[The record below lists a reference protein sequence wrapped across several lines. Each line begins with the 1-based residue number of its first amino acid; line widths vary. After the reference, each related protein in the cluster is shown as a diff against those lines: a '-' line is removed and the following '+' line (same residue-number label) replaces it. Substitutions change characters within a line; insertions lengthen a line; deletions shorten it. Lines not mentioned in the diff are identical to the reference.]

1 MLVIG
6 AGADE
11 GTGLTDTAAIGVTAA
26 AVTAEIAACVV
37 VVVVAGFVVFVG
49 FELGPGRLVF
59 LVVAVVAVAL
69 TTNVVPMGEPRSVT
83 TSNPEVVKYAPFD
96 PVIVIV
102 NKIPAQNTLII
113 KKKRKREIAH

>member
-1 MLVIG
+1 MQKNVTFYTVLVTG

-11 GTGLTDTAAIGVTAA
+11 GTGLTDTAATGVTAA
-26 AVTAEIAACVV
+26 AVTAVIAAR
-37 VVVVAGFVVFVG
+37 VVVVAVSFVVV
-49 FELGPGRLVF
+49 FESGPGRLVF

-69 TTNVVPMGEPRSVT
+69 TTNVVPMGEPRPVT

-102 NKIPAQNTLII
+102 NKNCAQNIL
-113 KKKRKREIAH
+113 